1 MRKKVILSLLLALC
15 LVLSLGG
22 VALASGEMAV
32 PHVTDTAGLL
42 TQEEVMALE
51 AQAEQIAENYS
62 CAPYILV
69 VEDFRDY
76 EDTNDIFE
84 AGMNLYERWDLG
96 YGPEKNGLLLML
108 SMAERDYAL
117 ASYGSVTHRAFT
129 DYGQDYLSDQFLDN
143 FRQGDWAGGF
153 QDYLDTSAWLLEQAK
168 NGTPYDVNTAPEEP
182 SFNFLIIL
190 IPLVLA
196 LVVCLIL
203 TGQMKTAK
211 RKTEARDYMV
221 QGSTDMRIVQDIFTH
236 RTVTRQVIQSES
248 KGGGGG
254 GGGGT
259 TVNSR
264 GFSGKSG
271 KF

>member
-1 MRKKVILSLLLALC
+1 MKKKSILSLLLALC

-22 VALASGEMAV
+22 AALASNRITM
-32 PHVTDTAGLL
+32 PHVTDAAGLL
-42 TQEEVMALE
+42 TNEEIMALE
-51 AQAEQIAENYS
+51 AQAKQIAQSYG

-69 VEDFRDY
+69 VDDFRVY
-76 EDTNDIFE
+76 EDTDDVFE
-84 AGMNLYERWDLG
+84 AGMNLYERWELG
-96 YGPEKNGLLLML
+96 YGQERNGLLLIL

-117 ASYGSVTHRAFT
+117 VTYGSVTHRAFT
-129 DYGQDYLSDQFLDN
+129 DYGQDYLCEQFLDN
-143 FRQGDWAGGF
+143 FRNDDWAGGF
-153 QDYLDTSAWLLEQAK
+153 QDYLNTGAWLLEQAK
-168 NGTPYDVNTAPEEP
+168 NGTPYDVDTAPKG
-182 SFNFLIIL
+182 FNPLIIV

-196 LVVCLIL
+196 LAVCLVL

-211 RKTEARDYMV
+211 RKTEAGDYMV
-221 QGSTDMRIVQDIFTH
+221 PNGVEMRIVQDMFTH
-236 RTVTRQVIQSES
+236 RTVTRQVIQNEN
-248 KGGGGG
+248 KG